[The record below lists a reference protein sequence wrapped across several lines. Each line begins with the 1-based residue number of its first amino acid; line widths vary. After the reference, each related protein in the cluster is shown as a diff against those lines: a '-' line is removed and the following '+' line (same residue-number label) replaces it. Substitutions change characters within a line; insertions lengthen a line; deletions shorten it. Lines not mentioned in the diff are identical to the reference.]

1 MTTYFD
7 FTPYVTDTFTHV
19 KLANPFFVNFFTE
32 QLDEQHIPYTCEQHE
47 YLIDEGGPVDG
58 LYMDPIYGVDYS
70 YVTTPLNNH
79 MIDIIRNCGNYDN
92 IDYAS
97 SLYKAFDQS
106 LADAS
111 AEDMK
116 EL

>member
-7 FTPYVTDTFTHV
+7 FTPYAIDTFTRV
-19 KLANPFFVNFFTE
+19 KLANPFFVNFLTE
-32 QLDEQHIPYTCEQHE
+32 QFDEQHIPYTCEQHG

-58 LYMDPIYGVDYS
+58 WYMDPIYGADYS
-70 YVTTPLNNH
+70 YITTSLNDH
-79 MIDIIRNCGNYDN
+79 MIDMIRNCGNYDN
-92 IDYAS
+92 IDYTS